1 MEIDVRSSVSGA
13 PSARRTQSLLRRA
26 ERLFPPPAS
35 GLSPSGPEL
44 SVLFCGD
51 ARMRALNRHY
61 RGKDRPTDVLAFP
74 GDGGALGDIVIS
86 LPYASREA
94 RRRGQRRAEELDRL
108 LLHGYLHLLGY
119 DHEVDAGQM
128 DRLEARLRRRL
139 GLSESQESA
148 ATTVRGEKA

>member
-13 PSARRTQSLLRRA
+13 PSARRTQSLLRAA

-35 GLSPSGPEL
+35 RLSPSGPEL

-51 ARMRALNRHY
+51 TRMRALNRHY
-61 RGKDRPTDVLAFP
+61 RRKDRTTDVLAFP
-74 GDGGALGDIVIS
+74 GGGGALGDIVIS

-94 RRRGQRRAEELDRL
+94 RRRGEGRAQELDRL

-119 DHEVDAGQM
+119 DHEVDDGQM
-128 DRLEARLRRRL
+128 DRLESKLRRRL
-139 GLSESQESA
+139 GLSGSRVSA
-148 ATTVRGEKA
+148 ARSVRG